1 MEKLE
6 YIAVGNTRKFV
17 NMKNNKEV
25 ENVLVYSGFKVH
37 FELLENGYYLTV
49 DTTKKIVRNE
59 SVLEYINYVY
69 KMNDGLERN
78 EKREMVRK
86 GLMNRTIMTNYGKTR
101 YIKVEDVLFVDL
113 SQVIIESC
121 KMPLPE
127 YYKFR
132 YDYEIKN
139 LKQPLIYANNKKSK
153 FKTYLVPELCLMT
166 GIPEDFD

>member
-1 MEKLE
+1 
-6 YIAVGNTRKFV
+6 
-17 NMKNNKEV
+17 
-25 ENVLVYSGFKVH
+25 
-37 FELLENGYYLTV
+37 
-49 DTTKKIVRNE
+49 
-59 SVLEYINYVY
+59 
-69 KMNDGLERN
+69 
-78 EKREMVRK
+78 
-86 GLMNRTIMTNYGKTR
+86 MNRTIMTNYGKTR
-101 YIKVEDVLFVDL
+101 YVKVEDVLFVDL

-121 KMPLPE
+121 KMPLTE